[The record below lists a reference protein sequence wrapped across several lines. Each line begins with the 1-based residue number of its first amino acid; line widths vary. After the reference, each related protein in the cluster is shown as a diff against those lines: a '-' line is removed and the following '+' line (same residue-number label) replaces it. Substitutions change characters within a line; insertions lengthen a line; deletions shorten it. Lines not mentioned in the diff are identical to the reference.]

1 MHILTHGYFDRIQL
15 FNIFLSYSAGFAT
28 YITLGF
34 MNSYPMNICESNKAV
49 SLEVLNFMQNV
60 ADIKEESITDYLVW
74 KWRELDKRFNYLS
87 MKTFN
92 HAVENVTTGA
102 DFDLELWLVG
112 SKTHVSLAVQAKKFI
127 KPYDSYVKRLNYPNG
142 TKHQLNTLLAYAAT
156 HNRLPFYFIY
166 SVPGPQTTTMCRL
179 PSHSDC
185 GVFMADANVMKQ
197 FADGKHGK
205 RASRDDLLSKSNP
218 FHCMFCCPLGP
229 RGSYFNEYFRHAAQ
243 DATARSNEVIPE
255 YVRSLLAED
264 SDRLRDDGQA
274 RTLNNEEWSRFR
286 AVGVYD
292 LRNDA

>member
-1 MHILTHGYFDRIQL
+1 
-15 FNIFLSYSAGFAT
+15 
-28 YITLGF
+28 
-34 MNSYPMNICESNKAV
+34 MNICESNRAV
-49 SLEVLNFMQNV
+49 STEVFNFMQNV
-60 ADIKEESITDYLVW
+60 GDIKEESITDYLAW

-92 HAVENVTTGA
+92 HAEENATTGA

-112 SKTHVSLAVQAKKFI
+112 RKTHVSLAVQAKKFI

-166 SVPGPQTTTMCRL
+166 SVPGPKTTTMCSLL
-179 PSHSDC
+179 PHRDC

-205 RASRDDLLSKSNP
+205 RASRDDLLSNSNP

-229 RGSYFNEYFRHAAQ
+229 DGTYFDRYFREAAQ
-243 DATARSNEVIPE
+243 GASARLNEALPG
-255 YVRSLLAED
+255 YVRNLLVEG
-264 SDRLRDDGQA
+264 SDRLRDAGQA
-274 RTLNNEEWSRFR
+274 RILNEGWSRFR

-292 LRNDA
+292 LRNAD